1 MRNPEVILNTL
12 CSHSKDKDY
21 KYERI
26 YRILFNEEL
35 FMLAYEK
42 IKSKPGNMTAGT
54 DGKTIDGT
62 TLQRIGK
69 LIDSLRNESYHPKP
83 ARRVYITKRTGRNVL
98 WASPLSRI
106 S

>member
-42 IKSKPGNMTAGT
+42 I
-54 DGKTIDGT
+54 
-62 TLQRIGK
+62 
-69 LIDSLRNESYHPKP
+69 
-83 ARRVYITKRTGRNVL
+83 
-98 WASPLSRI
+98 
-106 S
+106 

>member
-42 IKSKPGNMTAGT
+42 MKSKP
-54 DGKTIDGT
+54 
-62 TLQRIGK
+62 
-69 LIDSLRNESYHPKP
+69 
-83 ARRVYITKRTGRNVL
+83 
-98 WASPLSRI
+98 
-106 S
+106 

>member
-1 MRNPEVILNTL
+1 MAKGVILNTL

-42 IKSKPGNMTAGT
+42 IKSITPN
-54 DGKTIDGT
+54 
-62 TLQRIGK
+62 LQGG
-69 LIDSLRNESYHPKP
+69 
-83 ARRVYITKRTGRNVL
+83 YIYPKRTGRNVL

>member
-42 IKSKPGNMTAGT
+42 MKSKPGNMTAGT
-54 DGKTIDGT
+54 DG
-62 TLQRIGK
+62 
-69 LIDSLRNESYHPKP
+69 
-83 ARRVYITKRTGRNVL
+83 
-98 WASPLSRI
+98 
-106 S
+106 